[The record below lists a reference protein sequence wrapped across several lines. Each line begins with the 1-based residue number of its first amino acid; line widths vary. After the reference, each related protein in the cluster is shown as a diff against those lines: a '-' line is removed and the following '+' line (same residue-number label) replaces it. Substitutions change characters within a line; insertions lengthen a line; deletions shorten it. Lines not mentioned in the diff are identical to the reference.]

1 VLTFAGTWAAPGT
14 GFPSDV
20 AHACA
25 DIADEIPV
33 QGPNSFGPIPPYGG
47 EGMRAPSY
55 QESVAISVD
64 WAVEW
69 TLDHP
74 DRPVVAGGYSQGGE
88 AASRYR
94 TEFEPGGRLEHLRR
108 NFVCGYTFGNP
119 SRYKQH
125 TYYGGP
131 ATPFEG
137 IAEFRLPRRV
147 CGDDWCEL
155 IDPGDLYGTSARGLA
170 GEIERDVYALCSEL
184 ELHSGLREFAE
195 TFVANL
201 LEVVRNLDG
210 DAYDDLEA
218 GIARYDV
225 SLDRAVAIAPERFT
239 PLIQKLASDDRVLS
253 VRGITAAIA
262 AAIDGLIFFCTI
274 PPTAAH
280 CEYGTREVWP
290 GQTYVGLSIQHVRD
304 YIGRLP

>member
-20 AHACA
+20 AAGCA
-25 DIADEIPV
+25 DVADEIPV

-47 EGMRAPSY
+47 QGMRAPSY

-64 WAVEW
+64 WAVQW

-74 DRPVVAGGYSQGGE
+74 DRPVIAGGYSQGGE

-94 TEFEPGGRLEHLRR
+94 MEFEPGGRLEHLRR

-119 SRYKQH
+119 SRHEQH

-147 CGDDWCEL
+147 CGDEWCEL
-155 IDPGDLYGTSARGLA
+155 IDPGDLYGTSARGLT
-170 GEIERDVYALCSEL
+170 GEIERDVYSLCTEM
-184 ELHSGLREFAE
+184 ELHSGVQQFTE
-195 TFVANL
+195 TLVANL
-201 LEVVRNLDG
+201 TEVIKNLDG
-210 DAYDDLEA
+210 DAYDDLQR
-218 GIARYDV
+218 GITRHGIDLSAATILP
-225 SLDRAVAIAPERFT
+225 SERINVLT
-239 PLIQKLASDDRVLS
+239 ERLLS
-253 VRGITAAIA
+253 VRGIACAVA
-262 AAIDGLIFFCTI
+262 AAIDALIFFCS
-274 PPTAAH
+274 PPYPTASH
-280 CEYGTREVWP
+280 CEYGIRECWP
-290 GQTYVGLSIQHVRD
+290 GMTYVGLGIQHCHD
-304 YIGRLP
+304 WLTQYYQAAT